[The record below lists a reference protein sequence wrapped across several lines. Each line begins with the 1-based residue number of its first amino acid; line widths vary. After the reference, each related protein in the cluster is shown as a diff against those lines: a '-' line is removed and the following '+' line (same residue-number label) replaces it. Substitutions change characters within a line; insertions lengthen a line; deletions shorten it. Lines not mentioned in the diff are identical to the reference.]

1 MEIKEENQTQSGSG
15 LESSDCYAKTVDELT
30 NRIVALIAENPH
42 ILTMESAWDLFK
54 VDGFDCKD
62 IGPSLAQ
69 AQWALNNA
77 KRIHS
82 QA

>member
-1 MEIKEENQTQSGSG
+1 MKTPEENDNTAGVVAPAAT
-15 LESSDCYAKTVDELT
+15 CYAQTADELT
-30 NRIVALIAENPH
+30 HRIVALIPDNPH

-54 VDGFDCKD
+54 VEGFDCKD

-69 AQWALNNA
+69 AQWALSNA